1 MRPLPYANSGAGIA
15 FYAVLVVFALLEWRV
30 RLRSAFNREGAPS
43 DRRSLLW
50 VYLSV
55 VGGLVGG
62 FLLATHVRTAA
73 IPDARWPIFVL
84 GLVLMVCGVALRQ
97 WAVWLLSGYFTID
110 VRVHA
115 GQTVVEAG
123 PYRWVR
129 HPSYAGMLLTLAGI
143 GLALGNWAGL
153 VALIVLP
160 SAGLVH
166 RIRVEERALL
176 DGLGEQYRRFAAHRA
191 HLIPGV
197 W

>member
-1 MRPLPYANSGAGIA
+1 LPYSESGAGIA
-15 FYAVLVVFALLEWRV
+15 FYAVLVAFALLEWRV
-30 RLRSAFNREGAPS
+30 RLHSAFNRQGARS

-55 VGGLVGG
+55 AGGLVGG
-62 FLLATHVRTAA
+62 FLLATHVLAAA
-73 IPDARWPIFVL
+73 IPDARWPIFGL
-84 GLVLMVCGVALRQ
+84 GLVLMVCGIAIRQ
-97 WAVWLLSGYFTID
+97 WAVWLLGRYFTID
-110 VRVHA
+110 VRVHP
-115 GQTVVEAG
+115 GQDVVEAG

-129 HPSYAGMLLTLAGI
+129 HPSYAGLLLTLAGI

-153 VALIVLP
+153 VALLALP
-160 SAGLVH
+160 TAGLVH

-176 DGLGEQYRRFAAHRA
+176 DGLGDRYRRFAAGRA